1 MLQHSTMPSRIM
13 TTAMTQ
19 IGRIGINSI
28 NSGSTGSSTSLSAIP
43 NLKSLITTSASASA
57 SASSVAVS
65 TCATRGVTR
74 TTATAAVNLLSKIL
88 ALSGGGAA
96 TVAADAST
104 AVDLTRIGMRL
115 SAMSSYAL
123 ISSLLLGSGLY
134 LFAITPLKV
143 EDLKLKTDN
152 NNVTSSSG
160 YFSNETIHK
169 IERKAIAVFT
179 VLIALCCATSLHTV
193 IVFNVMNLYANT
205 ALGQGMD
212 DAFISFWFAPAMQ
225 SLRKTAFYTFAI
237 AIQSFKLSF
246 ALSVF
251 LKSDGKHRWIAT
263 GTFVFIMLISGFAF
277 WHMVGLASMHIFHN

>member
-1 MLQHSTMPSRIM
+1 MLQHNTMPSRIM
-13 TTAMTQ
+13 TTTMTQ
-19 IGRIGINSI
+19 IGRIGRIGINSI
-28 NSGSTGSSTSLSAIP
+28 GNSGSTGSSTSLSAIP
-43 NLKSLITTSASASA
+43 NLKSLIATSA

-65 TCATRGVTR
+65 TSTTGGVIR
-74 TTATAAVNLLSKIL
+74 KTATASVNLLSKIL
-88 ALSGGGAA
+88 ALSGGGA
-96 TVAADAST
+96 VAADAST

-143 EDLKLKTDN
+143 GDLKLKSDDSNGT
-152 NNVTSSSG
+152 SSG
-160 YFSNETIHK
+160 YFSNETMYK
-169 IERKAIAVFT
+169 LERKAIAMFT
-179 VLIALCCATSLHTV
+179 VLITLCCATSLHTV

-212 DAFISFWFAPAMQ
+212 DAFIAFWFAPAMR

-263 GTFVFIMLISGFAF
+263 GTFVFTMLISSFAF

>member
-1 MLQHSTMPSRIM
+1 MPSRIM
-13 TTAMTQ
+13 TATMTQ

-28 NSGSTGSSTSLSAIP
+28 GNSGSTGSSTSLSAIP
-43 NLKSLITTSASASA
+43 NLKSLITTSASAS
-57 SASSVAVS
+57 SVAVS
-65 TCATRGVTR
+65 TSTTGGVTR
-74 TTATAAVNLLSKIL
+74 TATKAAVNLLSKIL
-88 ALSGGGAA
+88 ALSGGGA
-96 TVAADAST
+96 VAADAST
-104 AVDLTRIGMRL
+104 AVDLTRVGMRL

-143 EDLKLKTDN
+143 GDLKLKSDN
-152 NNVTSSSG
+152 SNGTRSG
-160 YFSNETIHK
+160 YFSNETMYK
-169 IERKAIAVFT
+169 IERKAIAAFT
-179 VLIALCCATSLHTV
+179 VLITLCCATSLHTV

-263 GTFVFIMLISGFAF
+263 GTFVSIMLISGFAF